1 MWALTPPEKGRI
13 PLAALVFKL
22 GSMEPRSSTRTP
34 QKLDGGGFQAL
45 PHLSVLH
52 IGFPRK
58 VLVHKKAPQL
68 RQLKAHR
75 YRLARSHPV
84 CTCPSMP
91 CDTRAQAGP
100 CSYLSSGLGPL
111 PLSSLLPSSPLL
123 QLPRHLQDSA
133 KC

>member
-1 MWALTPPEKGRI
+1 MEG
-13 PLAALVFKL
+13 
-22 GSMEPRSSTRTP
+22 GSRP
-34 QKLDGGGFQAL
+34 L

-68 RQLKAHR
+68 RQLKAPH

-84 CTCPSMP
+84 CACPSMP
-91 CDTRAQAGP
+91 RDTRAQAGP
-100 CSYLSSGLGPL
+100 YSYLSPGPGPL
-111 PLSSLLPSSPLL
+111 PLPSLLPSSSPL